1 MARSYTLYGMVF
13 DDSDIDSLQRE
24 VKYLRYSQLEL
35 CREHR
40 EEIKAK
46 DESLHKRLQ
55 RMEQAEKKAVNLKR
69 ARYDLEEQLRFLND
83 QLEESGLEAAHLK
96 RELQRAREQNRAAKL
111 RIVSLE
117 TDLEEASRTNPS
129 TDLRRKIK
137 KMCVKYHPDHGL
149 TKVCSA
155 EVARD
160 LIELLSD

>member
-1 MARSYTLYGMVF
+1 MARDGSEVE
-13 DDSDIDSLQRE
+13 SLQRE
-24 VKYLRYSQLEL
+24 VEFLRSSHVEL

-40 EEIKAK
+40 EEIRAK
-46 DESLHKRLQ
+46 EESLHKRLQ
-55 RMEQAEKKAVNLKR
+55 RMEKAEKTVVTLKR
-69 ARYDLEEQLRFLND
+69 ARYDLEEQLRIVND
-83 QLEESGLEAAHLK
+83 KVEESGLEAAHLK

-111 RIVSLE
+111 RIESLE

>member
-1 MARSYTLYGMVF
+1 MAQDGSEVE
-13 DDSDIDSLQRE
+13 SLQRE
-24 VKYLRYSQLEL
+24 VEYLRSSHVDL

-40 EEIKAK
+40 AEIKER
-46 DESLHKRLQ
+46 DERLHKRGQ
-55 RMEQAEKKAVNLKR
+55 RVEKAERLVATLKR
-69 ARYDLEEQLRFLND
+69 ARIELREDLRIAKDKVEM
-83 QLEESGLEAAHLK
+83 SGLEVGHLK

-111 RIVSLE
+111 RIKSLE

-137 KMCVKYHPDHGL
+137 KLCVKYHPDHGL

-160 LIELLSD
+160 LIELLSDY

>member
-1 MARSYTLYGMVF
+1 MARDGSEVE
-13 DDSDIDSLQRE
+13 SLQRE
-24 VKYLRYSQLEL
+24 VEYLRSSHVDL

-40 EEIKAK
+40 AEIKER
-46 DESLHKRLQ
+46 DERLHKRGQ
-55 RMEQAEKKAVNLKR
+55 RAEKAERLVATLKR
-69 ARYDLEEQLRFLND
+69 ARIELREDLRIAND
-83 QLEESGLEAAHLK
+83 KVEMSGLEVGHLK

-111 RIVSLE
+111 RIESLE

>member
-1 MARSYTLYGMVF
+1 MRGVTHYGMVF

-24 VKYLRYSQLEL
+24 VKYLRSSQLEL

-111 RIVSLE
+111 RIESLE

-160 LIELLSD
+160 LIDLLD